1 MNTITKKQK
10 KQKKQKFTEE
20 EIQKLIN
27 AGLKEVEYG
36 DIVPEED
43 RQFKWGENLH
53 DDEEYII
60 KTVET
65 TNKKGIFEVTKYTWR
80 YICQT
85 YFCKGIEEVIETIH

>member
-20 EIQKLIN
+20 
-27 AGLKEVEYG
+27 
-36 DIVPEED
+36 D
-43 RQFKWGENLH
+43 RQFEWGENLH